1 MKVTTGLILCGGTGS
16 RVKKLINSKQKCMHR
31 LYSIPILTYLLD
43 QLSKNGFK
51 KIYFLCHFNH
61 NEISDYFNKNFKNL
75 KLNYIVEKKKLG
87 TGGAIINFFKKTQIN
102 CAYIFNGDTVY
113 NFDDNIFNFKKLK
126 KNTIFFKRKDNLHKN
141 SSGNI
146 YFFKDKPQFY
156 EKKNKS
162 NFINTGI
169 YFLKKS
175 IINFKVKQCCSLE
188 KDILEKELFIK
199 DFNFKEVNINF
210 YDIGDKNRIKKSYKI
225 KNLLGSKNSQN
236 AIFLDRDGTLIEEN
250 VKYLHKIRDVKFI
263 SKTLKFIRKNNS
275 FDKIFIVTNQSGLG
289 RKFYSLKDFYNVSDF
304 IVKKLRNKNI
314 YINGIHFCP
323 HLPSNNCECRK
334 PKHKMLSDIK
344 NSFNINL
351 KKSIMLG
358 NEEKDRLFANFKLNK
373 FYKV

>member
-51 KIYFLCHFNH
+51 KIYFLCNFNH

-102 CAYIFNGDTVY
+102 CAYIFNGDTIY
-113 NFDDNIFNFKKLK
+113 NFNDNIFNFKKLK

-188 KDILEKELFIK
+188 KDILEKELL
-199 DFNFKEVNINF
+199 VSINDDLMSVF
-210 YDIGDKNRIKKSYKI
+210 
-225 KNLLGSKNSQN
+225 
-236 AIFLDRDGTLIEEN
+236 EEESIQI
-250 VKYLHKIRDVKFI
+250 LMEQEI
-263 SKTLKFIRKNNS
+263 
-275 FDKIFIVTNQSGLG
+275 DKI
-289 RKFYSLKDFYNVSDF
+289 
-304 IVKKLRNKNI
+304 
-314 YINGIHFCP
+314 
-323 HLPSNNCECRK
+323 
-334 PKHKMLSDIK
+334 
-344 NSFNINL
+344 
-351 KKSIMLG
+351 
-358 NEEKDRLFANFKLNK
+358 
-373 FYKV
+373 